1 MYKGHVMAYD
11 IYIKRKPTI
20 MTYNPNFITKLVTT
34 LAILPIVTT
43 PANAKAVEALGCD
56 VGGNIEWCVD
66 QVDHGTYRIDV
77 TNIHDKHTSTVVA
90 ECAKNGTR
98 FAVAPQTHPEDGKV
112 IAKAF
117 CDRLLGLDNPAT
129 LAK

>member
-1 MYKGHVMAYD
+1 
-11 IYIKRKPTI
+11 
-20 MTYNPNFITKLVTT
+20 MTYNPNFITRLVTT
-34 LAILPIVTT
+34 LAILPIFTT
-43 PANAKAVEALGCD
+43 PAPVDAKAVDALGCH

-66 QVDHGTYRIDV
+66 KVDHGTYRIDV
-77 TNIHDKHTSTVVA
+77 TNIQDKHTSTVVA

-117 CDRLLGLDNPAT
+117 CDRLIGLDNPAT
-129 LAK
+129 LAQ